1 MQMALVGLGIRG
13 IHFIYKGTNMNF
25 DCADIKNL
33 DDLEKMITDLNYK
46 VFENYDNDSGIYES
60 EYMGNLFSFETDGH
74 CIHVRFAGV
83 IIWDSENDEREYVF
97 ENTPNERRED
107 LIPFILKQSKELLSE
122 ALNKITSCL

>member
-13 IHFIYKGTNMNF
+13 THFIYKGTNMNF

-97 ENTPNERRED
+97 ENTPNERMED
-107 LIPFILKQSKELLSE
+107 LAPFILKQSKELLSE